1 MLGASAFCERAI
13 SDQNILLAGVSEQS
27 AIAVTISVGVGIMF
41 GSSTMDD
48 SFTQTSTGTFIS
60 SGANSELDFNYTQ
73 TAVGL
78 RARLGTSEQSAEF
91 TKSTNS
97 IMIGSGIS
105 TQVINL
111 DQESVGGLLYERVV
125 PEGDEDWTDLSPADN
140 ETWSTISPSG
150 DESWVDVRT
159 RII

>member
-1 MLGASAFCERAI
+1 MLGASALCEYSVA
-13 SDQNILLAGVSEQS
+13 DQGILLAGISEMS
-27 AIAVTISVGVGIMF
+27 ALAINTNVGVGVMSGI
-41 GSSTMDD
+41 STIQGIV
-48 SFTQTSTGTFIS
+48 TQTATATFIS

-97 IMIGSGIS
+97 IMIGSGVS

-111 DQESVGGLLYERVV
+111 NQESVGGPLFEKIV
-125 PEGDEDWTDLSPADN
+125 PEGDENWTNISPANN
-140 ETWSTISPSG
+140 ETWVEVATKTI
-150 DESWVDVRT
+150 
-159 RII
+159 

>member
-13 SDQNILLAGVSEQS
+13 SDQNILLAGVSEMS
-27 AIAVTISVGVGIMF
+27 ALAINTYVGVGVMSGI
-41 GSSTMDD
+41 STMDD

-105 TQVINL
+105 TQVISLN
-111 DQESVGGLLYERVV
+111 QESGGSLLFEIVV
-125 PEGDEDWTDLSPADN
+125 PEGDENWTEISPADD
-140 ETWSTISPSG
+140 ETWVEVVTRTI
-150 DESWVDVRT
+150 
-159 RII
+159 

>member
-1 MLGASAFCERAI
+1 MLGASTFCERAI
-13 SDQNILLAGVSEQS
+13 SDQNILLAGVSEMS
-27 AIAVTISVGVGIMF
+27 ALAINTYVGVGVMSGI
-41 GSSTMDD
+41 STMDD

-111 DQESVGGLLYERVV
+111 DQESVGALLYEVVV
-125 PEGDEDWTDLSPADN
+125 PEGDENWTDISPADD
-140 ETWSTISPSG
+140 ETWVEVVTRTI
-150 DESWVDVRT
+150 
-159 RII
+159 

>member
-13 SDQNILLAGVSEQS
+13 SDQNILLAGISEMS
-27 AIAVTISVGVGIMF
+27 ALAINTYVGVGVMSGI
-41 GSSTMDD
+41 STMDD

-111 DQESVGGLLYERVV
+111 DQESVGALLYEVVV
-125 PEGDEDWTDLSPADN
+125 PEGDENWTDISPADD
-140 ETWSTISPSG
+140 ETWVEVVTRTI
-150 DESWVDVRT
+150 
-159 RII
+159 

>member
-1 MLGASAFCERAI
+1 MLGASTFCEYSVA
-13 SDQNILLAGVSEQS
+13 DQGILLAGISEMS
-27 AIAVTISVGVGIMF
+27 ALAINTYVGVGVMSGI
-41 GSSTMDD
+41 STMDD

-111 DQESVGGLLYERVV
+111 DQESVGGLLYEVVV

>member
-1 MLGASAFCERAI
+1 MLGASTFCERAI

-27 AIAVTISVGVGIMF
+27 AIAVTINVGVGVMSGI
-41 GSSTMDD
+41 STIQGIV
-48 SFTQTSTGTFIS
+48 TQTSTGTFIS

-111 DQESVGGLLYERVV
+111 DQESVGALLYEVVV
-125 PEGDEDWTDLSPADN
+125 PEGDENWTDISPADD
-140 ETWSTISPSG
+140 ETWVEVVTRTI
-150 DESWVDVRT
+150 
-159 RII
+159 